1 MKELFYDRNPG
12 DARVKVGSERKFV
25 TSDTVARPR
34 QTSVSSRSV
43 VFFGD
48 SARRD
53 PQNLAYLQG
62 SLSPKISP
70 EVTEIWPPKS
80 WYCFVGIYFPIEICD
95 PDLYIPVVEFTKILS
110 WARLKVFLWAHK
122 SALEPSPGLPRLR
135 DTPHSGA
142 SPETPCFVSHLPSN
156 ASKVL
161 AIFLKASGSCG
172 NS

>member
-1 MKELFYDRNPG
+1 MKVRS
-12 DARVKVGSERKFV
+12 KRKFV

-80 WYCFVGIYFPIEICD
+80 WYCHVGVYIPSEICD
-95 PDLYIPVVEFTKILS
+95 PDL
-110 WARLKVFLWAHK
+110 
-122 SALEPSPGLPRLR
+122 
-135 DTPHSGA
+135 
-142 SPETPCFVSHLPSN
+142 
-156 ASKVL
+156 
-161 AIFLKASGSCG
+161 
-172 NS
+172 